1 MESPEETREGLELR
15 SVLGGGLRLIV
26 KLVRW
31 HPWSF
36 LVAVIGAGMFVSA
49 IVAAA
54 YVIGRVTDLVIIPV
68 LDGGEPTGNKVG
80 LAVAAILAVAVW
92 KAAGIVLRRGGA
104 SWLQFS
110 VRRDARRKLID
121 HQLKLDLAWH
131 DRRATGD
138 LLSVSEVDTQQG
150 TFVLAPLPYAT
161 GASFLLIGAIV
172 LVAVT
177 DLVLGLVVL
186 AGLVII
192 VTVDLVGA
200 VLMFDMFQRVQE
212 QRGVLGEVAH
222 ESFDGALTVKALGRE
237 EAEVARFRAGTDI
250 LRDRLIR
257 VNTLWASFRAVTE
270 SIPAAMTIVVLVL
283 GSLRISTGYV
293 TPGELVSVAYLLTLM
308 TLPMQL
314 VGFVVWEMAFS
325 QAAWRR
331 VQEILDADELVAHG
345 DLAGSDEQTG
355 GAVAGEGVSFGYSAD
370 DLVLGD
376 VSIDILPGKVVAVVG
391 PTGSGKSTLVV
402 LMARLW
408 DPHTG
413 HITIDGR
420 DLRDFA
426 RSQLATEVA
435 FVAQEAFL
443 FDDTLVGNITLGL
456 PLSEEDVERAAGL
469 AGVDRFVHELPDG
482 YATRLGERG
491 TSLSGGQR
499 QRVALAR
506 ALARRPRVMIL
517 DDATSAVDPSVEA
530 EILRGLREAELPS
543 TVIIVAYRPSSISLA
558 DEVVFVEQG
567 TVVAQGPPALLLD
580 TVPGYAR
587 LITAY
592 EEDTARRA
600 AEARS

>member
-1 MESPEETREGLELR
+1 METPEETRQHFDLR
-15 SVLGGGLRLIV
+15 SVIGGGLRLIA

-36 LVAVIGAGMFVSA
+36 FLAVVGAGLFVSA

-54 YVIGRVTDLVIIPV
+54 YVIGRVTDQVIIPI
-68 LDGGEPTGNKVG
+68 LDEGEPSEGTVTIAVVAIVG
-80 LAVAAILAVAVW
+80 VALG
-92 KAAGIVLRRGGA
+92 KAAGIVLRRCGA
-104 SWLQFS
+104 SWLQS
-110 VRRDARRKLID
+110 AVRRDARRKLID
-121 HQLKLDLAWH
+121 HQLKLDLSWH

-138 LLSVSEVDTQQG
+138 LLSISEVDTLQG

-161 GASFLLIGAIV
+161 GASFLLIAAIV
-172 LVAVT
+172 VVT
-177 DLVLGLVVL
+177 LTDGVLGLIVC
-186 AGLVII
+186 AGLTAV
-192 VTVDLVGA
+192 VAVDVAGA
-200 VLMFDMFQRVQE
+200 AVMFDMFERVQE
-212 QRGVLGEVAH
+212 QRGVLGEIAH

-237 EAEVARFRAGTDI
+237 ADEVARFRAGTEV
-250 LRDRLIR
+250 LRRRLIE
-257 VNTLWASFRAVTE
+257 VMTLWASFRAVTE
-270 SIPAAMTIVVLVL
+270 SIPAVITVVVLIV
-283 GSLRISTGYV
+283 GSLRIATGAIS
-293 TPGELVSVAYLLTLM
+293 PGELVSVAYLITLM

-325 QAAWRR
+325 SAAWRR

-345 DLAGSDEQTG
+345 ELSGSGEATG
-355 GAVAGEGVSFGYSAD
+355 GAVAGAGVSFGYTPD
-370 DLVLGD
+370 ELVLGD
-376 VSIDILPGKVVAVVG
+376 VSIDIPPGKVVAIVG
-391 PTGSGKSTLVV
+391 PTGSGKSTLAV

-420 DLRDFA
+420 DVRDFA

-435 FVAQEAFL
+435 FVSQEAFL
-443 FDDTLVGNITLGL
+443 FDDTVTGNITLGF
-456 PLSEEDVERAAGL
+456 PFSEQDVQRAAGL

-482 YATRLGERG
+482 FATRLGERG

-517 DDATSAVDPSVEA
+517 DDATSAVDPTVEA
-530 EILRGLREAELPS
+530 EILRGLRRADLPS
-543 TVIIVAYRPSSISLA
+543 TVVIVAYRPSSISLA

-567 TVVAQGPPALLLD
+567 TVVAQGPPAVLLE

-592 EEDTARRA
+592 EEDAARRA
-600 AEARS
+600 VEARA